1 MNAVVSSVEL
11 PPQRTARVATTGR
24 RSIVAV
30 STYPLHLRQSGG
42 QLRGWH
48 LASALALDGDAD
60 VTVVSLTT
68 NPAKAGEHELSRS
81 CREICVALPPS
92 HEANESHLRLLA
104 GTVAIT
110 DIAAGLLWHGVPEF
124 VSTLERSLD
133 NAAAVVLV
141 QPYLVDAIERLA
153 AGIPM
158 ICDEHNDELELKQ
171 SMISPNV
178 AGRWLL
184 DHVDRLERT
193 AIEHSRLVT
202 ATTEADL
209 ESLGRRYRLPA
220 ATAVVPNGVDT
231 NEIEFVIGGDR
242 SRRQLALRQE
252 LGLERGRP
260 TALFVGS
267 GHRPNIDAGRAL
279 IEVARLVPEVDFLLA
294 GRHTQTL
301 EGTHLPRNV
310 RLLGLVSDN
319 LLDLLLAGCDV
330 ALNPMSAGSGSNLK
344 LLAYLAAGIP
354 ILSTAVGARGIDA
367 EAAGVL
373 LIENEDLPDGIRAVL
388 GTSTRE
394 MTLAGRRY
402 AEENCDWRAIGRR
415 FAHLA
420 AQHIS
425 S

>member
-1 MNAVVSSVEL
+1 
-11 PPQRTARVATTGR
+11 
-24 RSIVAV
+24 
-30 STYPLHLRQSGG
+30 
-42 QLRGWH
+42 
-48 LASALALDGDAD
+48 
-60 VTVVSLTT
+60 
-68 NPAKAGEHELSRS
+68 
-81 CREICVALPPS
+81 
-92 HEANESHLRLLA
+92 
-104 GTVAIT
+104 
-110 DIAAGLLWHGVPEF
+110 
-124 VSTLERSLD
+124 
-133 NAAAVVLV
+133 
-141 QPYLVDAIERLA
+141 
-153 AGIPM
+153 M